1 MTRRTTILTDK
12 AEKEALLTAVLKHA
26 PFDGWSGAA
35 FSAGIKDAEV
45 NADRAAILFPR
56 GIADIA
62 IYFGE
67 SVAAKLE
74 ADLVGLADREPSV
87 RRRIATGV
95 RSLIMFFADHREA
108 LRRLPPPHN
117 PAASLY
123 RITDAIWR
131 AAGDRSTDYNFYTKR
146 GLLAGVVT
154 ATYLYWLDDESEDFV
169 ETWAFLDRRI
179 EDVLRIQMLRGRLEK
194 AGRRLG
200 MPFDA
205 WRKSPLGRIIRGH
218 AGAR

>member
-1 MTRRTTILTDK
+1 MTTILTDRR
-12 AEKEALLTAVLKHA
+12 EKEDLLNAILKHV
-26 PFDGWSGAA
+26 PFDGWSSAA
-35 FSAGIKDAEV
+35 FSAGIKDAQV

-56 GIADIA
+56 GIADVA
-62 IYFGE
+62 TYFGE

-74 ADLVGLADREPSV
+74 ASLDGLAEREPSV

-95 RSLIMFFADHREA
+95 RNLIMLFADHREA
-108 LRRLPPPHN
+108 VRRLPPPHN

-123 RITDAIWR
+123 RITDVIWR

-154 ATYLYWLDDESEDFV
+154 TTYLYWLDDESEDFA
-169 ETWAFLDRRI
+169 ETWTFLDRRI
-179 EDVLRIQMLRGRLEK
+179 ENVLRIQMLRGHLEK

-200 MPFDA
+200 MPLDA
-205 WRKSPLGRIIRGH
+205 WRKSPLGRIIRGR

>member
-1 MTRRTTILTDK
+1 MTDE
-12 AEKEALLTAVLKHA
+12 AEKEALLNAVLKHA
-26 PFDGWSGAA
+26 PFDGWSGTA
-35 FSAGIKDAEV
+35 FSAGMKDAQI
-45 NADRAAILFPR
+45 NADRSAILFPR

-74 ADLVGLADREPSV
+74 ADLAGLVDREPSV

-95 RSLIMFFADHREA
+95 RSLIMLFADHREA
-108 LRRLPPPHN
+108 VRRLPPPHN

-123 RITDAIWR
+123 RITDVIWR

>member
-1 MTRRTTILTDK
+1 MTRRTTILTDE
-12 AEKEALLTAVLKHA
+12 AEKEALLNAVLKHA

-35 FSAGIKDAEV
+35 FSAGVKDAQV

-74 ADLVGLADREPSV
+74 ADLVGKAHREPSM

-108 LRRLPPPHN
+108 VRRLPPPHN

-123 RITDAIWR
+123 RITDVIWR

-179 EDVLRIQMLRGRLEK
+179 EGVLRIQMLRGRLEK

-205 WRKSPLGRIIRGH
+205 WRKSPLGRIIRGQV
-218 AGAR
+218 GAR